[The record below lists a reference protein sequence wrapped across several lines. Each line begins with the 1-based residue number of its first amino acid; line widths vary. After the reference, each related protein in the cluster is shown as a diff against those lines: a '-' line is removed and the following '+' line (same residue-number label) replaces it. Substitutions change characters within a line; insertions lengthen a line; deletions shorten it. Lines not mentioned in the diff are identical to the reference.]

1 MESGVV
7 EGERGAVIGLIVDLM
22 VERGNFS
29 FGWVCKAIAIHAL

>member
-7 EGERGAVIGLIVDLM
+7 GEERSAVIGSIVDLM

-29 FGWVCKAIAIHAL
+29 FGWVCKAIAIRAL